1 MVRVTFGILLVIAAL
16 YLVAFVTIGPVH
28 SAPFV
33 IADVPAT
40 ACNQCVW
47 TGGPTGFAGTSAVVV
62 DTVRGKPANGNRI
75 CMRDVANATVGNN
88 SVTVAC
94 RDTASLWEDSES
106 VPFVFA
112 RPAPPLKPED
122 SRLGK

>member
-1 MVRVTFGILLVIAAL
+1 MIRFALSLLAIVAAFYLLLGIYSAQA
-16 YLVAFVTIGPVH
+16 
-28 SAPFV
+28 APFV
-33 IADVPAT
+33 IADVPA
-40 ACNQCVW
+40 AQCNQCVW
-47 TGGPTGFAGTSAVVV
+47 TGGPTGFAGTSAVAV
-62 DTVRGKPANGNRI
+62 DTVRGKPAFGNRI
-75 CMRDVANATVGNN
+75 CLRDVANATVGSNN
-88 SVTVAC
+88 VTVAC